1 MKKSK
6 DFYVKISGDYALWTS
21 VFSKGGGERISYSVP
36 TRQGIHGILDALYF
50 KPTFLNVVERVKVIS
65 PINTETK
72 GIRATV
78 GKNKLDLN
86 YVTYLVD
93 PIYLV
98 KFHFVWND
106 IREDLS
112 HDRDYKKHEAIMERS
127 LKKGGRRDIFMG
139 TRECVAY
146 AEIITES
153 DYLNTK
159 TAYEDQT
166 LSFGLM
172 FNSFTYPKMSGQPL
186 ISNFANI
193 TMKNGEIIYPSDNDC
208 DISYELS
215 NYTFNY
221 SEGIK
226 SVVDEFRE
234 L

>member
-21 VFSKGGGERISYSVP
+21 VFSKGGGEKISYSVP
-36 TRQGIHGILDALYF
+36 TRQGLHGVIDALYF
-50 KPTFLNVVERVKVIS
+50 KPTFINVVEKVKVIS

-93 PIYLV
+93 PVYLV

-106 IREDLS
+106 NREDLF
-112 HDRDYKKHEAIMERS
+112 HDRDFKKHEAIMDRS
-127 LKKGGRRDIFMG
+127 LAKGGRRDIFLG
-139 TRECVAY
+139 TRECIAY
-146 AEIITES
+146 ADAISEYE
-153 DYLNTK
+153 YNNTK
-159 TAYEDQT
+159 TAYEEQT
-166 LSFGLM
+166 ISFGLM
-172 FNSFTYPKMSGQPL
+172 FNSFTYPKKSGKRL

-193 TMKNGEIIYPSDNDC
+193 TMKNGEIKYPSDEECEIN
-208 DISYELS
+208 YELS
-215 NYTFNY
+215 NYSFNY
-221 SEGIK
+221 SEKIK
-226 SVVDEFRE
+226 SVDEELRE